1 MFKRHLFSASD
12 IFSTSVATGPVG
24 MPGFCDLRVAKRT
37 TESSGAITGC
47 GLYFLCHKGQL
58 VYIGKFLGSIHNA
71 FAGDIFSARWNRH
84 LSTLSLRGSRISI
97 GKAALEKAL
106 NEGVPQELNDA
117 LQGADSVILA
127 KDRGFMVPYKR
138 LKYAA
143 LHWQDFS
150 RSPDSWLADIQV
162 GYLQLDSSAFKK
174 YSTYALRKMV
184 SAAEDEAIAQLPTVL
199 NGPGRFDVHLLKAL
213 SSDQI
218 FERLASAFQAPI
230 KEISVVTQQEG
241 DATDL
246 EDESELEGQN
256 QTVEAEIESNF
267 YGERFLELLPSDCP
281 EDTVH
286 ALYDAFG
293 GSHQAQVH
301 HTKTNG
307 GDLRIRSTN
316 ASAKRNVFTVYW
328 QPRLQ
333 LFQCRILLSPDKVL
347 GAGIVKAS
355 ASRAGE
361 PLPTTF
367 KFDCTQ
373 SLGIS
378 NLIELV
384 RKAVETWE
392 QQDRKC

>member
-24 MPGFCDLRVAKRT
+24 MPGFCDLRVAKRS
-37 TESSGAITGC
+37 TESSGAIAGC

-71 FAGDIFSARWNRH
+71 FAGDIFTARWNRH

-97 GKAALEKAL
+97 SKAALDKAL
-106 NEGVPQELNDA
+106 KEGAPEELNEA
-117 LQGADSVILA
+117 LQGVDSVILA

-162 GYLQLDSSAFKK
+162 GYLQLDSSAFQK

-184 SAAEDEAIAQLPTVL
+184 SAAEDEAIASLPTVL
-199 NGPGRFDVHLLKAL
+199 NGPGRFDVQLLKAM

-218 FERLASAFQAPI
+218 FERLASTFQTPL
-230 KEISVVTQQEG
+230 KEIVVDTQQGE
-241 DATDL
+241 DAVL
-246 EDESELEGQN
+246 EDESELEGQD

-281 EDTVH
+281 EDAVQ

-293 GSHQAQVH
+293 GSHQVQVH

-307 GDLRIRSTN
+307 GDLRIRSLN
-316 ASAKRNVFTVYW
+316 ASVKRNVFTMYW

-333 LFQCRILLSPDKVL
+333 LFHCRTLLSPDRVC
-347 GAGIVKAS
+347 GAGIVKVS

-361 PLPTTF
+361 PLATVF

-373 SLGIS
+373 SGGIS

-384 RKAVETWE
+384 RAAVEAWE
-392 QQDRKC
+392 QQDRKF

>member
-1 MFKRHLFSASD
+1 MFKRHFYSASD
-12 IFSTSVATGPVG
+12 IFSTSVAAGAVG

-37 TESSGAITGC
+37 TESSGAIAGC
-47 GLYFLCHKGQL
+47 GLYFLCHKGRL

-71 FAGDIFSARWNRH
+71 FAGDIFTARWNRH

-97 GKAALEKAL
+97 GKAALDRAL
-106 NEGVPQELNDA
+106 KEGVPKELNDA
-117 LQGADSVILA
+117 LQGVDSVILA

-162 GYLQLDSSAFKK
+162 GYLQLDSSALQK
-174 YSTYALRKMV
+174 YSTYAVRKMV

-199 NGPGRFDVHLLKAL
+199 NGPGRFDVQLLNAL

-230 KEISVVTQQEG
+230 KEMTLDRQQEA
-241 DATDL
+241 DAADP
-246 EDESELEGQN
+246 EDESELEGQD
-256 QTVEAEIESNF
+256 QTVDAEIESNF
-267 YGERFLELLPSDCP
+267 YGERVLELLPSDCP

-293 GSHQAQVH
+293 GSHQVQVH

-307 GDLRIRSTN
+307 GDLRIRSLN
-316 ASAKRNVFTVYW
+316 ASVKRNVFTMYW

-333 LFQCRILLSPDKVL
+333 LFHCRTLLSPDRVC
-347 GAGIVKAS
+347 GAGIVKVS

-361 PLPTTF
+361 PLATGF

-373 SLGIS
+373 SGGIS
-378 NLIELV
+378 NLMELV
-384 RKAVETWE
+384 RAAVEAWE
-392 QQDRKC
+392 QQERKF